1 MICKNCRTENP
12 EEAVYCLHCGNRLDD
27 KKICPVCQKENPE
40 EAFFCLH
47 CGKRLADGNGTG
59 DPQAEQSEAPAKKSA
74 FEKVKFAFDLSGGIC
89 LMVAVLF
96 SLVFTLCMGIT
107 ATAALN
113 GSSSGLNNSLSETTM
128 LWDYFGSAYK
138 ELSESLNSMQS
149 YTGYF
154 EAAMYLPVVLSTVV
168 CAGTLVCVLVFTVI
182 SAVKYGKHFKNPEL
196 NYMKPAVAAVLS
208 FILGAA
214 AFLAIN
220 SGTAAVHAFNTISIN
235 NSTNSSTNIE
245 TSITYSGATTAGIV
259 LGGVFLGLYFAFKT
273 VTIGKDFVKKQTI
286 ADFVCT
292 IVGVLFA
299 VLAAAFAQ
307 APAIT
312 FDARSGAT
320 SLSYESSFLNANLII
335 SSAFSPDGTG
345 VMPENFDATYI
356 CSVLAQCAQIAVLV
370 LAFVVLVKRIGGFN
384 AEKKSRLGPSV
395 ALFSVAA
402 VYLILTC
409 LVIYFGTEL
418 LSASGSGAPE
428 LSIAAAPIVAFIAS
442 TFAITDSITH
452 KALLSKTKE

>member
-1 MICKNCRTENP
+1 MICKNCQTENP
-12 EEAVYCLHCGNRLDD
+12 EEAVYCLHCGNRLDSQ
-27 KKICPVCQKENPE
+27 KVCPACKTLCPE
-40 EAFFCLH
+40 EAIYCLH
-47 CGKRLADGNGTG
+47 CGKRLADGNETSA
-59 DPQAEQSEAPAKKSA
+59 PQAEYHEAPAKKSA
-74 FEKVKFAFDLSGGIC
+74 FEKVKSAFDLSGGIC

-107 ATAALN
+107 ATAALS
-113 GSSSGLNNSLSETTM
+113 GSSSGVNNSLSETTM

-138 ELSESLNSMQS
+138 ELSESLGSMSS

-154 EAAMYLPVVLSTVV
+154 EAATYLPVVLSTAV

-220 SGTAAVHAFNTISIN
+220 STSFNLSTSSSIEISIGF
-235 NSTNSSTNIE
+235 SD
-245 TSITYSGATTAGIV
+245 ATTAGIV
-259 LGGVFLGLYFAFKT
+259 LGGVFLGLYFAFKV
-273 VTIGKDFVKKQTI
+273 VTLGKDFVKKRTI

-292 IVGVLFA
+292 LVGILFA
-299 VLAAAFAQ
+299 TLAAAFAQ

-312 FDARSGAT
+312 FVTRSGAT
-320 SLSYESSFLNANLII
+320 SFSCGLSFFNINGMI

-345 VMPENFDATYI
+345 AMPENFDATYI

-370 LAFVVLVKRIGGFN
+370 LAFVVLIKRIGGFN
-384 AEKKSRLGPSV
+384 AEKKSRLGLSI
-395 ALFSVAA
+395 ALFCVAV

-409 LVIYFGTEL
+409 LAIHFGTEL
-418 LSASGSGAPE
+418 MSVYGTGAPE
-428 LSIAAAPIVAFIAS
+428 LTIAAAPIVAFIAS
-442 TFAITDSITH
+442 AFALADSITH
-452 KALLSKTKE
+452 RVLLHKLNK

>member
-59 DPQAEQSEAPAKKSA
+59 APQAEQSEAPAKKSA

-182 SAVKYGKHFKNPEL
+182 SAVKYGKHFKDPEL

-220 SGTAAVHAFNTISIN
+220 STSFNL
-235 NSTNSSTNIE
+235 STSSSME
-245 TSITYSGATTAGIV
+245 ITVGFSGATTAGIV
-259 LGGVFLGLYFAFKT
+259 LGGVFLGLYFAFKV
-273 VTIGKDFVKKQTI
+273 VTIGKDFVKKRTI

-292 IVGVLFA
+292 LVGILFA
-299 VLAAAFAQ
+299 TLAAAFAQ

-312 FDARSGAT
+312 FVTRSGVT
-320 SLSYESSFLNANLII
+320 SFSCGLSFFNTNGLI

-345 VMPENFDATYI
+345 AMPENFDATYI

-384 AEKKSRLGPSV
+384 AEEKSRLGLSI
-395 ALFSVAA
+395 ALFCVAV

-409 LVIYFGTEL
+409 LVIHFGTEL
-418 LSASGSGAPE
+418 LSAFGSGAPE
-428 LSIAAAPIVAFIAS
+428 LSIAAASIVALIAAAFS
-442 TFAITDSITH
+442 LADSVTH